1 MTEVDIISFVMLL
14 AACIQQTTL
23 FSWKEDW
30 MAQLVNDMLDIFLIF
45 HVGATFS
52 PMNEVA
58 VTRAFG
64 TFNNPGLQLNNNNNN
79 NDANNAHQ

>member
-1 MTEVDIISFVMLL
+1 
-14 AACIQQTTL
+14 
-23 FSWKEDW
+23 
-30 MAQLVNDMLDIFLIF
+30 MAQVINDLLDIFLIF

-64 TFNNPGLQLNNNNNN
+64 TFNNPGLNLNNNENNN
-79 NDANNAHQ
+79 GEQH